1 LHPRIPRRMAVVN
14 SDKKKL
20 LVIIA
25 GPTAVGKTAFA
36 INLAKHFQIP
46 IISFDSRQFYR
57 EMKIGTAKPTVS
69 ELQEAEHHF
78 VDNLSIHDRYTSGLF
93 ETDALKKLNE
103 LFQKHEIV
111 IAVGGS
117 GLYINALC
125 YGIDDIPTNESV
137 RLQLIE
143 RWKNEGLEKLQQEV
157 LEIDPEFYQSSDM
170 QNPRRVIRAL
180 EVFEVSG
187 KPYSFYRKN
196 QNKER
201 PFETSWFGLDLERE
215 LLFERINKR
224 VDDMLEAGLF
234 EEVAEL
240 NKFKDLKALKTV
252 GYQEFFEHLEGK
264 HTFDRA
270 VELVK
275 RNSRVF
281 AKKQLVWFKRN
292 SEITWIKPQ
301 NTDLAIDLI
310 NQKIIK

>member
-1 LHPRIPRRMAVVN
+1 MAVVN
-14 SDKKKL
+14 SDRKKL

-36 INLAKHFQIP
+36 IELATHFNIP

-57 EMKIGTAKPTVS
+57 EMEIGTAKPS
-69 ELQEAEHHF
+69 ALELEQAEHHF
-78 VDNLSIHDRYTSGLF
+78 INTLSIHDRYTSGLF
-93 ETDALKKLNE
+93 ETDALNKLNE
-103 LFQKHEIV
+103 LYQNHEIV

-125 YGIDDIPTNESV
+125 YGIDDIPTDESV
-137 RLQLIE
+137 RQKLIE
-143 RWKNEGLEKLQQEV
+143 RWQNEGLEKLQQEV
-157 LEIDPEFYQSSDM
+157 LEIDPEFYTSSDM

-187 KPYSFYRKN
+187 KPYSYYRKN

-201 PFETSWFGLDLERE
+201 FFETLWIGLDLERE
-215 LLFERINKR
+215 VLFDRINNR
-224 VDDMLEAGLF
+224 VDQMLQHGLV
-234 EEVAEL
+234 EEVKEL
-240 NKFKDLKALKTV
+240 NKFKGLKALKTV
-252 GYQEFFEHLEGK
+252 GYQEFFDYLEGK
-264 HTFDRA
+264 HTFERA

-292 SEITWIKPQ
+292 AEITWLNSQ
-301 NTDLAIDLI
+301 NIDQAIELI
-310 NQKIIK
+310 HQKIIK

>member
-1 LHPRIPRRMAVVN
+1 MAVVN

-25 GPTAVGKTAFA
+25 GPTAVGKTSFA
-36 INLAKHFQIP
+36 IKLANHFHIP

-57 EMKIGTAKPTVS
+57 EMKIGTAKPTET
-69 ELQEAEHHF
+69 ELQQAEHHF
-78 VDNLSIHDRYTSGLF
+78 IDNLSIHDRYTSGLF
-93 ETDALKKLNE
+93 ETDALKKLDV
-103 LFQKHEIV
+103 LFEKHEIV
-111 IAVGGS
+111 LAVGGS

-125 YGIDDIPTNESV
+125 YGIDDIPTNEVV
-137 RLQLIE
+137 RQKLIE
-143 RWKNEGLEKLQQEV
+143 RWQTEGLEKLQQEV
-157 LEIDPEFYQSSDM
+157 LQIDPEFYHSSDM

-201 PFETSWFGLDLERE
+201 PFKTLWIGLDLERE
-215 LLFERINKR
+215 LLFERINNR
-224 VDDMLEAGLF
+224 VDEMLNHGLF
-234 EEVAEL
+234 EEIQEL
-240 NKFKDLKALKTV
+240 SKFKDLKALKTV
-252 GYQEFFEHLEGK
+252 GYQEFFEYLEGK
-264 HTFDRA
+264 HTFERA

-275 RNSRVF
+275 KNSRVF

-292 SEITWIKPQ
+292 AEITWFKPQ
-301 NTDLAIDLI
+301 NSDQVIELI

>member
-1 LHPRIPRRMAVVN
+1 MAVVN
-14 SDKKKL
+14 SAKKKL

-36 INLAKHFQIP
+36 IKLANHFHIP

-57 EMKIGTAKPTVS
+57 EMTIGTAKPAQS
-69 ELQEAEHHF
+69 ELEQAEHHF
-78 VDNLSIHDRYTSGLF
+78 IDNLSIHDRYTSGLF
-93 ETDALKKLNE
+93 ETDALKKLDE
-103 LFQKHEIV
+103 LYQKHDIV

-125 YGIDDIPTNESV
+125 YGIDDIPTNETV
-137 RLQLIE
+137 RQKLIE
-143 RWKNEGLEKLQQEV
+143 RWQSEGLEKLQQEV
-157 LEIDPEFYQSSDM
+157 LETDPEFYQSSDI

-196 QNKER
+196 QPKER
-201 PFETSWFGLDLERE
+201 PFETLWIGLDLERN
-215 LLFERINKR
+215 LLFDRINQR
-224 VDDMLEAGLF
+224 VDDMLAAGLF
-234 EEVAEL
+234 EEVLAL
-240 NKFKDLKALKTV
+240 NQHKDLKALKTV
-252 GYQEFFEHLEGK
+252 GYQEFFEHIEGK
-264 HTFDRA
+264 HTFERA

-292 SEITWIKPQ
+292 PEITWLSPQ
-301 NTDLAIDLI
+301 NSEHVIELI
-310 NQKIIK
+310 NQKIMK